1 MKTILLSIIALC
13 STVAAWAQNVLVTA
27 VLHHESQ
34 TTLFTGSHALV
45 RAYDAAV
52 DGDVITLSSGYF
64 EAPVI
69 AKAVSIYG
77 SGCEGD
83 ATTQRN
89 STSITTDFTIKT
101 SDSST
106 LSNIHLEGIQFCEK
120 VNCSTVGELCGRK
133 VSHEQRVLLLC

>member
-13 STVAAWAQNVLVTA
+13 STVAAWAQNVLGTA

-83 ATTQRN
+83 ATTQRYY
-89 STSITTDFTIKT
+89 TSITTDFTIKT

-106 LSNIHLEGIQFCEK
+106 LS
-120 VNCSTVGELCGRK
+120 
-133 VSHEQRVLLLC
+133 